1 MHKFSQEIIKE
12 YNELVDA
19 LIVLSMDFSK
29 MSDHKIP
36 EWIDKIEEEY
46 LPCLSQTV
54 LVHLEKNKAL
64 SGDVYT
70 EIALLRERIFEL
82 PPERWDVFSL
92 KYAED
97 WQKIR
102 KQANLIL
109 NAMKVKVRTLD
120 HPPLIPE

>member
-64 SGDVYT
+64 SGEIYT

-82 PPERWDVFSL
+82 PPERWDVFAL

-120 HPPLIPE
+120 HSPLIPE